1 MINNYQRLL
10 NIPYKNYFGLI
21 IVVGLTIILTIYI
34 ATKSLYDR
42 LDLLA
47 VSNGRNLVLAV
58 PIEYSDTLTKDAVLN
73 INKTKYNYA
82 IESVSELLYDEV
94 RQINYQ
100 NFIITIDKKYPLNEI
115 VKVTFYYNKERIIQ
129 KVIKFVKE

>member
-47 VSNGRNLVLAV
+47 VSNGQNLVLAV
-58 PIEYSDTLTKDAVLN
+58 PIDYSDTLTKGAVLN
-73 INKTKYNYA
+73 INKTNYNYN

-115 VKVTFYYNKERIIQ
+115 VKVTFYYNKEKIIQ

>member
-47 VSNGRNLVLAV
+47 VSNGQNLVLAV
-58 PIEYSDTLTKDAVLN
+58 PIDYSDTLTKGAVLN
-73 INKTKYNYA
+73 INKTNYNYN

-100 NFIITIDKKYPLNEI
+100 NY
-115 VKVTFYYNKERIIQ
+115 
-129 KVIKFVKE
+129 